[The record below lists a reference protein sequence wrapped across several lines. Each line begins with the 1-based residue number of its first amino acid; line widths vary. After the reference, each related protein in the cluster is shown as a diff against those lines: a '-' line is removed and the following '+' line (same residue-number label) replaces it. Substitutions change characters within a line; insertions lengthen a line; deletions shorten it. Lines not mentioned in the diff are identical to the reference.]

1 MTASTTV
8 LTDEERADQLSNM
21 DIEDTFDKKKF
32 DKMDYARKQKY
43 ANELEDRDLIYRT
56 KTRIYIIQSLAEALE
71 KQEYPILEIKEK
83 IIEGF
88 EGRVSSHY
96 IIKCLPE
103 RFKRPQNVTSG
114 KKSAEARKKQK
125 QANINSATGQL
136 LEEPE
141 LQFKEDDE
149 EEENDESEDYTG
161 GSNKHEPLP
170 DIQPSIAYSEDYVQ
184 TLEQQVKAMKGSL
197 PYKDVQATQR
207 IAKLSK
213 QTLIKLE
220 EASKKATKEVYTIID
235 TRTLEIIEVYSDKDY
250 KKLTNNRK

>member
-1 MTASTTV
+1 MTATSV
-8 LTDEERADQLSNM
+8 LSDEERVEQLKNL
-21 DIEDTFDKKKF
+21 DIDDTFDKKKF

-43 ANELEDRDLIYRT
+43 ANELEDKDLIYRT
-56 KTRIYIIQSLAEALE
+56 KTRIYIIQALAETLE

-88 EGRVSSHY
+88 EGRVSGHY

-125 QANINSATGQL
+125 QAINSATGQL

-141 LQFKEDDE
+141 LQFKEDDDE
-149 EEENDESEDYTG
+149 EDDESEDYTG

-220 EASKKATKEVYTIID
+220 EASKKATKEIYTIID
-235 TRTLEIIEVYSDKDY
+235 TRTLEIIEVYSDKEY
-250 KKLTNNRK
+250 KKLVK